1 MLEIVA
7 GKIAAA
13 SLQAGIDPAKRNLIP
28 GQGAAIT
35 SGPFLGKLKFRPPTE
50 VERSDVERLAKRLI
64 RRMKEVTEREFS
76 GLEENEREAV
86 LNLVLDVFERT
97 EKNIWDCDLDP
108 QVLSVNL
115 INSSQGRTRSYALS
129 SRAESF
135 FEFLVHQVS
144 LQVVQF
150 ITTWPS
156 FTARVELE
164 QMKRLRQLIL
174 TVEKIND
181 RLGPALLSS
190 DLKFEQDYANLVS
203 ETLDQLELF
212 GVDLKDR
219 SNRTYNLTTAYITL
233 NVSSAG
239 MAVASSPHNRL
250 ALREGETLE
259 SDDDTEE
266 MRNTSSSSTVGMRVE
281 GAIGRYKRILLRGDA
296 GSGKTTLLHWLAVN
310 TSRRALPGELTE
322 WNTLVPFILPLRRFA
337 ESTLPTPSGFFP
349 EVGTHLAEEMPDK
362 WVSRLLASGRALV
375 LIDGVD
381 ELPSEQRD
389 SARAWLRQLVMTY
402 PDSYY
407 LVTSRPAAAEAD
419 WLAQDDFAVLDMLP
433 MTQGDVSNF
442 IEHWHEA
449 ARKNVHDPSEI
460 SSLDQQQADLIRSI
474 RESRQL
480 RRLASNPLLCAL
492 LCTLNRDRNSQLPKD
507 RMELYRAALDML
519 LLRRDRERRINYP
532 EPPQLGDS
540 QKKSI
545 LGDFAYW
552 LMRNGLTD
560 SSESQAI
567 KQVHISLKSMV
578 AIDSTPDKVYE
589 YLLVRSGCLRR
600 PVEDRV
606 DFVHRT
612 FQEYLAAARIVEI
625 DDLKGLLSHAHLDQW
640 HEVVVMAVGHAR
652 PRERGEIL
660 NSLLDRGDNEPE
672 FRHRLHLL
680 AAACLETVGECDPA
694 VYERVR
700 RSTAK
705 LIPPRRMTEAKEIAA
720 AGEMVIPLIPNRR
733 LSATAAAAT
742 VRMASLVGGDGAL
755 SLISRFAKDGRVTV
769 QREIER
775 AWSYFDASDYAQ
787 SVLQKNPFLWVDLS
801 VHIPHYLPALKYLN
815 QLRRLQVICPINDW
829 DWLPESEIL
838 EELNIYRNRQ
848 PLDLELLERTPNL
861 KHLSLNA
868 RGMDEFTPLAR
879 IDSLRSVFL
888 RSFRGELKLPR
899 LRSLK
904 VFSVMGG
911 LIDLNALYAS
921 APNLESI
928 SLPTFEELDNY
939 ESLRE
944 FPSLKTVAIQK
955 PCDGIIGILKRIPTL
970 QRVTLSL
977 TAAEADQ
984 VAELLEIPELKH
996 LGLNFFE
1003 AGDTDEVVQL
1013 DISSFAARQ
1022 DVKLT
1027 IHFDPSNLDVVGT
1040 DGVKVKVNEI
1050 RNTRRRRLIL
1060 ESEGD

>member
-1 MLEIVA
+1 MFEIVA
-7 GKIAAA
+7 GRVAAA
-13 SLQAGIDPAKRNLIP
+13 SLQAGIDPVKRNLIP

-35 SGPFLGKLKFRPPTE
+35 SGPFLGRLKFQPPTE
-50 VERSDVERLAKRLI
+50 VERSDVERLTKHLM
-64 RRMKEVTEREFS
+64 RRIKEVTEREFS

-97 EKNIWDCDLDP
+97 EKNVWDCDLDP
-108 QVLSVNL
+108 QEFSVYL
-115 INSSQGRTRSYALS
+115 ISSSKERTSSYALS

-156 FTARVELE
+156 FTSRVELE
-164 QMKRLRQLIL
+164 QMKRLRQLIS
-174 TVEKIND
+174 TVERIND
-181 RLGPALLSS
+181 KLGPALLSS
-190 DLKFEQDYANLVS
+190 DLQFEQDYSNLVS

-219 SNRTYNLTTAYITL
+219 SNRTYSLTTAYITL

-239 MAVASSPHNRL
+239 MPVVPSPENRL

-259 SDDDTEE
+259 SVDDAEE
-266 MRNTSSSSTVGMRVE
+266 MRNTSSSSTVGMRAE
-281 GAIGRYKRILLRGDA
+281 GAIGRYKRLLLRGDA

-310 TSRRALPGELTE
+310 SSRRTLPGELME

-349 EVGTHLAEEMPDK
+349 EVGTHLSEEMPDK

-389 SARAWLRQLVMTY
+389 SVRAWVRQLVMTY

-419 WLAQDDFAVLDMLP
+419 WLAQDNFAVLDMLP

-560 SSESQAI
+560 SFESQAI
-567 KQVHISLKSMV
+567 KQMGISLKSMV
-578 AIDSTPDKVYE
+578 AVDSTPDKVYE

-600 PVEDRV
+600 PVEGRV

-625 DDLKGLLSHAHLDQW
+625 DDLEGLLSHAHLDQW

-652 PRERGEIL
+652 PRERGQIL
-660 NSLLDRGDNEPE
+660 TSLLDRGDNEPDS
-672 FRHRLHLL
+672 RHRLHLL

-755 SLISRFAKDGRVTV
+755 SLISRFAKDDRVTV
-769 QREIER
+769 QRELER

-787 SVLQKNPFLWVDLS
+787 SVLQKNPFLWIDLS

-815 QLRRLQVICPINDW
+815 ELRRLQVICPIEDW
-829 DWLPESEIL
+829 DWLPESGVL
-838 EELNIYRNRQ
+838 ENLNIFRNRQ
-848 PLDLELLERTPNL
+848 PLDLKLLERTPNL
-861 KHLSLNA
+861 KHLSLNVRA
-868 RGMDEFTPLAR
+868 MDELAPLAR
-879 IDSLRSVFL
+879 LDSLRSLSL
-888 RSFRGELKLPR
+888 RSFRGELKIPKM
-899 LRSLK
+899 RSLK
-904 VFSVMGG
+904 HLSVMGG
-911 LIDLNALYAS
+911 VIDLNALNVS

-928 SLPTFEELDNY
+928 SLPVFDELENY
-939 ESLRE
+939 ESLRD
-944 FPSLKTVAIQK
+944 FPALESVTLRQ
-955 PCDGIIGILKRIPTL
+955 PRDGIIEVLKGIPTL

-977 TAAEADQ
+977 ACAEADQ

-996 LGLNFFE
+996 LSLNFFADSDADE
-1003 AGDTDEVVQL
+1003 AVQL
-1013 DISSFAARQ
+1013 NVSSFVARQ
-1022 DVKLT
+1022 DLKLV
-1027 IHFDPSNLDVVGT
+1027 IHFEPSSLDVIGA
-1040 DGVKVKVNEI
+1040 DGAKVSEVL
-1050 RNTRRRRLIL
+1050 NTRRQRMIL
-1060 ESEGD
+1060 QSVDN